1 MCWRKWFLLFVA
13 PTQGVCS
20 PTSCATSVH
29 LNVTP
34 ASVRD
39 PPYACRGEQLTFS
52 CEVVNAPSLQ
62 WAFEPDIPCDMPISY
77 TTGDDEGETKGMGS
91 YQSRL
96 ISVTR
101 NPPNSNFSSDL
112 TYTPPRSMDSVT
124 VVCGNQLHFCSRT
137 QSELTLML
145 TGKCHVVSVNNKNS
159 YIQ

>member
-1 MCWRKWFLLFVA
+1 M
-13 PTQGVCS
+13 CS

-52 CEVVNAPSLQ
+52 CETVNAVTLQ
-62 WAFEPDIPCDMPISY
+62 WAFEPDVPCDNPFSY
-77 TTGDDEGETKGMGS
+77 TTADDEGETRATGS

-96 ISVTR
+96 LSVSP
-101 NPPNSNFSSDL
+101 NPPYSNFSSFL
-112 TYTPPRSMDSVT
+112 TFTAPRSMESVT
-124 VVCGNQLHFCSRT
+124 VVCGNLLPICSRT

-145 TGKCHVVSVNNKNS
+145 TGKCHVVLVNNKNS
-159 YIQ
+159 